1 MRQAISDGQTLSSMK
16 HWRVWSGIAVV
27 FVCGLLVGNIAT
39 TAYDNYKQQQKWE
52 QGLAGLKQRV
62 RNHLSRELHLSVEQ
76 QLAIEP
82 ILSQAEAE
90 LLQLRMA
97 QQPRVEETVTRTTT
111 TLRAKLNPQQ
121 QSKLDEL
128 YRRLERRWESDQNY
142 VRGLPHGGSQ

>member
-1 MRQAISDGQTLSSMK
+1 MIDGQTLSSMK
-16 HWRVWSGIAVV
+16 HWRVWTGVAVV
-27 FVCGLLVGNIAT
+27 FLCGLLVGNIAT

-62 RNHLSRELHLSVEQ
+62 RNHLTRELHLSVEQ

-97 QQPRVEETVTRTTT
+97 QQPRVEEAVTRTTT
-111 TLRAKLNPQQ
+111 TLRTKLNPQQ
-121 QSKLDEL
+121 QNKLDEL
-128 YRRLERRWESDQNY
+128 YRRLEQRWDSDRKY
-142 VRGLPHGGSQ
+142 VGSLPHGESQ

>member
-1 MRQAISDGQTLSSMK
+1 MSDGQTLASVK

-52 QGLAGLKQRV
+52 QGLAGLKQRA
-62 RNHLSRELHLSVEQ
+62 RNHLTRELGLSVEQ

-82 ILSQAEAE
+82 ILSHAETE

-97 QQPRVEETVTRTTT
+97 QQPHVEETVTRTTT
-111 TLRAKLNPQQ
+111 ALKAKLSPAQQ
-121 QSKLDEL
+121 TKLDEL
-128 YRRLERRWESDQNY
+128 YHRLQQRWDSDRRY
-142 VRGLPHGGSQ
+142 VSGLPHTQE